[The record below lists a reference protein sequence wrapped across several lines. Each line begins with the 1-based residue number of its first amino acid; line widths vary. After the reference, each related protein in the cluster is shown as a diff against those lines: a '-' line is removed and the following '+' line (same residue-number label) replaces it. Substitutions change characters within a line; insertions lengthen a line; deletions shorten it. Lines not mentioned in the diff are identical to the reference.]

1 MIFTSGVNR
10 PGLVRVLIK
19 ALIFLLII
27 SVSSCTGN
35 RRGEKGRQSKP
46 ESESSFLLGTLVE
59 LSFYGGDYGKD
70 VFREAFRTISQY
82 ENILSRNIS
91 TSEIS
96 ALNRNSGTSSVKISE
111 STYFLMEK
119 GHYYSDVSGGLFDIS
134 IGPLVSL
141 WGIGTEDAKVPSV
154 SEIEKAVKLVDYR
167 KISLVHDQEKG
178 EYSAFLEKQGMQVD
192 LGAIAKG
199 YIADQVK
206 ELVTGRGVNS
216 AIINLGGN
224 VLLVGKKP
232 DGSFFRI
239 GIQDPFDNRGKYLGI
254 LEAEDV
260 SIVTSG
266 IYERYF
272 EEDGRIYHHIL
283 DPVTGFP
290 VENEIMGISVITEKS
305 VDGDALSTALFM
317 LGLEKA
323 VDFVNSRDSI
333 DAIIISRDKKI
344 YLAGNFSER
353 FRLIDPEFSIA
364 E

>member
-1 MIFTSGVNR
+1 MTFKSGVNR

-35 RRGEKGRQSKP
+35 STGERDGGLKP

-82 ENILSRNIS
+82 ENILSRTIS

-96 ALNRNSGTSSVKISE
+96 ALNRNSGTSPVKISE

-119 GHYYSDVSGGLFDIS
+119 GRYYSDVSGGLFDIS

-154 SEIEKAVKLVDYR
+154 YEIENAVKLVDYR

-206 ELVTGRGVNS
+206 ELVTGMGVNS

-232 DGSFFRI
+232 DGSPFRI

-290 VENEIMGISVITEKS
+290 VENEIMGISVITENS

-323 VDFVNSRDSI
+323 VDFVNSRESI

-344 YLAGNFSER
+344 YLAGDFSER
-353 FRLIDPEFSIA
+353 FRLIDTEFSIA